1 MVSRAV
7 VVLRGCGFVLVAPVA
22 ALWWSPFYDAV
33 SSLFPADAVVL
44 PAISLAMYAAGVLL
58 WLVAFVLSL
67 VSVTKADL
75 VPGPGSGAAVDPAVR
90 RRRMVWAVVR
100 VVSAWVLAVMAAPVA
115 FVALLTVLIAI
126 GGTGAA

>member
-67 VSVTKADL
+67 VSATKADL

-90 RRRMVWAVVR
+90 RRMAWSVVR